1 MTKFFL
7 KLFISFLVIII
18 TYTLILFFINFNSTK
33 QHFTNTFQ
41 KDLKNLNII
50 LTEPITNYLI
60 KSDTASIKEYVNQ
73 VNLFQALWSAQYF
86 ESFRR
91 DPLTMRDM
99 RNEIPS
105 FQYTYTSLTRRF
117 ESILLDFFL
126 LTGVCGAKNKEIN
139 IGDIFLINK
148 AIQNDSKK
156 KFYPDIIFNHNLK
169 ESSIESFGKVINSYS
184 SDIEGELI
192 DMESAY
198 FLEAAQFFSSP
209 HKSHVLKIVSDH
221 LDVGNIT
228 KEFISKIIEKNLKNI
243 NEIINSLQELHNF
256 EQKET
261 ISIEENEFLL
271 AIKENLNLTEYM
283 KNELFSLYKIAKVRK
298 NFSIENLKKF
308 LQYKAKTKQERKK
321 YYDNL
326 KNSLL

>member
-1 MTKFFL
+1 M
-7 KLFISFLVIII
+7 V
-18 TYTLILFFINFNSTK
+18 
-33 QHFTNTFQ
+33 H
-41 KDLKNLNII
+41 I
-50 LTEPITNYLI
+50 LTALYPEALPIIEYFGLKKDFNYNEFEHFKKDDLSLSITGVGGI
-60 KSDTASIKEYVNQ
+60 KVASVFSY
-73 VNLFQALWSAQYF
+73 LFSQKK
-86 ESFRR
+86 
-91 DPLTMRDM
+91 D
-99 RNEIPS
+99 
-105 FQYTYTSLTRRF
+105 
-117 ESILLDFFL
+117 DFFL

-169 ESSIESFGKVINSYS
+169 ENSIESFGKVINSYS

-221 LDVGNIT
+221 LDVKNIT
-228 KEFISKIIEKNLKNI
+228 KDFISEIVEKNLKNI
-243 NEIINSLQELHNF
+243 NDIINTLQELHNF

-261 ISIEENEFLL
+261 ISIEENKVLL

-298 NFSIENLKKF
+298 NFSIENLKEF
-308 LQYKAKTKQERKK
+308 SQYKAKTKQERKK
-321 YYDNL
+321 YYDKL
-326 KNSLL
+326 KNALL